1 MPRVMIAEDDPRMAG
16 MLEET
21 LVANGYDVCGTA
33 GTVEKAVELGERY
46 KPDLAVLDI
55 RLADGGLG
63 TEIPARL
70 KSRGHMGVLYASGH
84 VGQIALTKG
93 DGEALIVKPYR
104 SDDVIGGLRIVEQ
117 IISSRNAPRHF
128 PKSLSG
134 NIARPGIAF

>member
-1 MPRVMIAEDDPRMAG
+1 MIAEDDPLMAG

-63 TEIPARL
+63 TEIPARFNISPTQTVFVIL
-70 KSRGHMGVLYASGH
+70 DESPKEFFRRQMGTDSVL
-84 VGQIALTKG
+84 
-93 DGEALIVKPYR
+93 GER
-104 SDDVIGGLRIVEQ
+104 SKNRVELDQ
-117 IISSRNAPRHF
+117 RAE
-128 PKSLSG
+128 
-134 NIARPGIAF
+134 